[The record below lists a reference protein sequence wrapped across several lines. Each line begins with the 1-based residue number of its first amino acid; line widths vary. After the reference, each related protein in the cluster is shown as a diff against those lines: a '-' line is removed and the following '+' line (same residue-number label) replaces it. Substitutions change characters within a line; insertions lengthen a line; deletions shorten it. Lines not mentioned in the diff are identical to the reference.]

1 MIEQAERELQR
12 LVPDRKAKDLEGV
25 ADLLRMLG
33 PLTTEEV
40 TERCL
45 EDPVSWLEKLVT
57 DKRALHVSYAG
68 ESWWTVVEDAARLR
82 DGLGVP
88 LPIGVPAAFIEPVDQ
103 PLDDLLSRYA
113 RTHGPFTLAD
123 AAARFGLGVSVAR
136 DVLGRLALEKRVL
149 EGEFRP
155 SATGSEWCDAE
166 VLRRLRRR
174 SLAAAR
180 QEVEPVST
188 ATLGRFLPSWQHVGG
203 TLRGIDGV
211 ATVVDQLAG
220 VPIPASALESLI
232 LPSRVAD
239 YSPAMLDELT
249 STGEVL
255 WSGSGAISGKDGW
268 VVLHPADLAPIT
280 LNSPADTDVSE
291 LQKRILDLLSGGGA
305 YFFRQLVD
313 ALRTTESA
321 ADTVDSAVTTALWEL
336 VWLGHIGNDTVAP
349 LRALLSDTTRTTAS
363 HRSPRRVPRARP
375 YRGMGPRFHARA
387 HGTGNRLRSV
397 VPAARYRT

>member
-1 MIEQAERELQR
+1 MDSTLLAELLGRVELRELLDAGVIEQAERELQR

-40 TERCL
+40 TERC
-45 EDPVSWLEKLVT
+45 PRTRSHGSRSWLRT
-57 DKRALHVSYAG
+57 NAPSTSRMRA
-68 ESWWTVVEDAARLR
+68 SWWTVVEDAARLR

-255 WSGSGAISGKDGW
+255 WSGSGAIS
-268 VVLHPADLAPIT
+268 ART
-280 LNSPADTDVSE
+280 
-291 LQKRILDLLSGGGA
+291 GG
-305 YFFRQLVD
+305 
-313 ALRTTESA
+313 
-321 ADTVDSAVTTALWEL
+321 
-336 VWLGHIGNDTVAP
+336 
-349 LRALLSDTTRTTAS
+349 
-363 HRSPRRVPRARP
+363 
-375 YRGMGPRFHARA
+375 
-387 HGTGNRLRSV
+387 
-397 VPAARYRT
+397 